1 MCLMKSEEC
10 WVSRYEYRVK
20 EGGNMTT
27 VGAGIVALLM
37 FGLGYYIGSMVYVND

>member
-1 MCLMKSEEC
+1 MLGNHN
-10 WVSRYEYRVK
+10 K
-20 EGGNMTT
+20 ERSDNMTT